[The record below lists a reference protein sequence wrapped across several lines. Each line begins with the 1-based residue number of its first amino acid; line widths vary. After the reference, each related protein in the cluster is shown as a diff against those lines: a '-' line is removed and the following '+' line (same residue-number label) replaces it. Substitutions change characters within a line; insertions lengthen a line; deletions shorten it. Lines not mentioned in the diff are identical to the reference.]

1 MAARKA
7 LTLDETSRAQLAW
20 IVKRGDN
27 WRERERAQTLLRLD
41 AGVFAEDVAAELG
54 LNVRT
59 VRSTRRDWL
68 NSGLASLVDR
78 SRCGAPRK
86 LKPEHVRRLVEWAQ
100 AEPLTAAALLARHR
114 DCGGP
119 SVHVNTLTAS
129 LKSSGL
135 VWKRTRHALKKA
147 ATQPPSAKRP

>member
-1 MAARKA
+1 MAARKT
-7 LTLDETSRAQLAW
+7 LILDEASRVRLQH

-59 VRSTRRDWL
+59 VRTTRCDWL
-68 NSGLASLVDR
+68 DGGMASLADR
-78 SRCGAPRK
+78 PRCGAPRK
-86 LKPEHVRRLVEWAQ
+86 LAPEHVQRLVAWAQ
-100 AEPLTAAALLARHR
+100 AEPLTAASLLARHR

-119 SVHVNTLTAS
+119 SVHVNTLAAT

-147 ATQPPSAKRP
+147 AAKPPSGKRP